1 MYLRTRQINE
11 SATSDSDAT
20 PPSVPPSETVTE
32 KTVETIDPEEA
43 ERQQQREAA
52 ARERLRKE
60 TEEAEKCALCC
71 HGYFH
76 LLCFVS

>member
-1 MYLRTRQINE
+1 MHLRTRQINE

-32 KTVETIDPEEA
+32 KTVDPEEA
-43 ERQQQREAA
+43 EKQQQREAA

-71 HGYFH
+71 HVYFR
-76 LLCFVS
+76 